1 MLLSHLRKERKIMN
15 FPKVQAL
22 GPASRVCQPIDRLED
37 LNFSGLRHLRS
48 NMDLLNL

>member
-1 MLLSHLRKERKIMN
+1 MN

-37 LNFSGLRHLRS
+37 LNFSGLPLRS
-48 NMDLLNL
+48 NMDLLDL